1 MYHPTRPV
9 RRARTAAAVFAVAA
23 VLVGAAACGTETADD
38 GQPSAPAQ
46 QVRPPFESHPATSAD
61 SAERQ
66 GQLHLRREWMYS
78 QENGRPILVP

>member
-1 MYHPTRPV
+1 MYHHTRPV
-9 RRARTAAAVFAVAA
+9 RRARTAAAVIAVTA
-23 VLVGAAACGTETADD
+23 VMVGAAACGTDTAQD

-46 QVRPPFESHPATSAD
+46 RLRPPVESHPATSAD

-66 GQLHLRREWMYS
+66 GQQHQRREWMYS